1 MLVINQLG
9 FETAADTFNAREL
22 DRFADQLAED
32 IVFDVPGKSGATG
45 KEACVSFY
53 EDLFA
58 AFPDAQFDVRELYVI
73 DEIVVEEGTFIGTHT
88 GVARTNQ
95 TISIEYVQVLRYRE
109 GELVSLNLKLDR
121 LLMLEQLGLIAEPER
136 LW

>member
-22 DRFADQLAED
+22 DRFAEQLADD
-32 IVFDVPGKSGATG
+32 IVFDAPGKSCATG
-45 KEACVSFY
+45 KEACVAFY
-53 EDLFA
+53 DDLFQ

-88 GVARTNQ
+88 GVGRTNR

-109 GELVSLNLKLDR
+109 GELVALNLKLDR
-121 LLMLEQLGLIAEPER
+121 LLMLEQLGLITEPER